1 MESFVEKSYLYDFY
15 GELLTEHQRQVYEQ
29 IMFEDLSASEVARE
43 AGISRQ
49 GVHDMI
55 RRCER
60 ILEDYE
66 SKLHLVEKFLHIR
79 DNVQKIQGYAD
90 TILKEHPLEEVEQI
104 KSIASD
110 ILEEL

>member
-1 MESFVEKSYLYDFY
+1 MVQSLLYDFY
-15 GELLTEHQRQVYEQ
+15 GELLTDHQRRVYEEVV
-29 IMFEDLSASEVARE
+29 FNDFSATEVARE

-55 RRCER
+55 KRCSR
-60 ILEDYE
+60 ILEEYE

-79 DNVQKIQGYAD
+79 ENVRQIQTLTAEEGGGS
-90 TILKEHPLEEVEQI
+90 LEDRMGRI
-104 KSIASD
+104 RGIASE

>member
-79 DNVQKIQGYAD
+79 DNVQKIQGYTD
-90 TILKEHPLEEVEQI
+90 QILEEHPLEEVERI

>member
-1 MESFVEKSYLYDFY
+1 MESFVKKSYLYDFY

-66 SKLHLVEKFLHIR
+66 SKLHLVDKFLHIKA
-79 DNVQKIQGYAD
+79 NVQKIQECTD
-90 TILKEHPLEEVEQI
+90 TILKEHPWEEVEQI
-104 KSIASD
+104 KAIASD